1 MGKPVDYDK
10 TGYFT
15 FDAQHQELFDITDD
29 LCRALDDC
37 RAKGDVNM
45 AFSFYENYIKAHFD
59 MEESLMKK
67 NGFPEASDHLKEHR
81 FFIDRF
87 KELIASF
94 EKAEDPANWN
104 RVEEVR
110 YLLIE
115 WSISHIANDDKRLS
129 KYLKK

>member
-1 MGKPVDYDK
+1 MNSSVEYDK
-10 TGYFT
+10 TGYFS

-45 AFSFYENYIKAHFD
+45 AFSFYENYIKAHFG
-59 MEESLMKK
+59 MEETLMKK
-67 NGFPEASDHLKEHR
+67 KEFPDADEHMKEHR
-81 FFIDRF
+81 FFINRL

-94 EKAEDPANWN
+94 ENADDPTKWDGI
-104 RVEEVR
+104 EEVR

-129 KYLKK
+129 QYIQG